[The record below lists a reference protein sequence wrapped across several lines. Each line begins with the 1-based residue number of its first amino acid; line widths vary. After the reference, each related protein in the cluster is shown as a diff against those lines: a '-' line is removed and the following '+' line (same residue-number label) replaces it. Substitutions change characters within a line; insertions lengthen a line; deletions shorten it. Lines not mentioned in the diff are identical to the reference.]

1 LSQNLPAAL
10 PATATQRIAATAP
23 VPDVDP
29 ARGGEDEDFR
39 PALDLRRIF
48 VLLRRNV
55 LLIISVITLFV
66 IAALVFTMLATRL
79 YVAEASIQIDMEG
92 DRVLNATDLEPRTN
106 AQDADRFL
114 QTQVDALRSRAMAIR
129 VAKELGLFQGTSFF
143 DQMKAQ
149 VPEPETSRP
158 RDEQLRNGVI
168 GIIQDNLSVT
178 LPRQS
183 RIAVISFESPD
194 PELSAKVANAYA
206 RGFIEYNLERKFE
219 SSSYA
224 RTFLSGRLDEARE
237 RLQKSEEALV
247 AFANQAGIV
256 RTGAVRD
263 RGDDGRQTSVTGAS
277 LAQLNEAAN
286 IATQERIA
294 AEQKW
299 RTVAN
304 APLLSIAEV
313 QANPAAQDLVQK
325 LAEKRAALSEERSRH
340 QESYPVVVSLAA
352 EVGELEREF
361 TDLAAGIKRAIR
373 DKYVTAQANENQL
386 LGQVA
391 GLKRAVQGEEE
402 SSTRY
407 NILARELET
416 NRTLYDGLL
425 QRFNEVSAQAGI
437 TRNNISVIDLAEV
450 PLAPSSPNAL
460 MNLAF
465 ALFAG
470 VTLSFL
476 FVYGR
481 EQFDDAVREPQD
493 LEVKLGLPLLGIVP
507 KADKEA
513 DIVALLGDVKSNLS
527 ESYSALRT
535 TLSHSTTSGLPRT
548 LLVTSTQPAEGKS
561 TSSYAIS
568 LALARLG
575 VRTVLVDVDLR
586 RPSLHR
592 YFAIEGG
599 GIGLSSVL
607 TAQATLTDAAEA
619 LPDHHGLTFVAAG
632 PIPPSPTELLDSDRM
647 IDLLIQ
653 LRGEYEAVV
662 LDGPPVLGLADAV
675 TLSTKVDAVVM
686 VVEANRSHRGA
697 AKNALRRLR
706 GVKANI
712 LGGLLTKFDPRHS
725 GSSYYYQSSYYYYYG
740 SPEYAAATQAKRGF
754 GWLNRD
760 RTGN

>member
-1 LSQNLPAAL
+1 MSQNLPAAL
-10 PATATQRIAATAP
+10 PATATQSFAATAP
-23 VPDVDP
+23 VPDVDTGP
-29 ARGGEDEDFR
+29 EAVDEDFR
-39 PALDLRRIF
+39 PALDLRRLY

-55 LLIISVITLFV
+55 LLILSVMTLFV
-66 IAALVFTMLATRL
+66 IGALVFTILATRL

-92 DRVLNATDLEPRTN
+92 DRVLNATDLEPSSN
-106 AQDADRFL
+106 LQDADRFL

-129 VAKELGLFQGTSFF
+129 VAKELGLFQGTTFF
-143 DQMKAQ
+143 DQMKAR
-149 VPEPETSRP
+149 VPEPENLRP
-158 RDEQLRNGVI
+158 RDEQLRNAVI
-168 GIIQDNLSVT
+168 GIIQDNLSIS

-206 RGFIEYNLERKFE
+206 SGFIEYNLERKFD

-263 RGDDGRQTSVTGAS
+263 RGDDGTQVSVTGAS

-340 QESYPVVVSLAA
+340 QESYPTVVSLAA
-352 EVGELEREF
+352 EVSELEAQF
-361 TDLAAGIKRAIR
+361 IDLATGIKRAIR
-373 DKYVTAQANENQL
+373 DKYTTAQASENEL
-386 LGQVA
+386 LGQVT

-407 NILARELET
+407 NILARDLET

-437 TRNNISVIDLAEV
+437 TRNNISIIDLAEV
-450 PLAPSSPNAL
+450 PLVPSSPNAL
-460 MNLAF
+460 INLAI
-465 ALFAG
+465 ALLAG
-470 VTLSFL
+470 GILSFL
-476 FVYGR
+476 FVYAR

-493 LEVKLGLPLLGIVP
+493 LEVKLGLSLLGIVP
-507 KADKEA
+507 KTDKDA
-513 DIVALLGDVKSNLS
+513 DIVTLLDDVKSDVS

-535 TLSHSTTSGLPRT
+535 NLSHSTTSGLPRS
-548 LLVTSTQPAEGKS
+548 LLITSTQPAEGKS
-561 TSSYAIS
+561 TSCYAIS
-568 LALARLG
+568 RALARLG

-592 YFAIEGG
+592 YFGIESGG
-599 GIGLSSVL
+599 VGLSSVL
-607 TAQATLTDAAEA
+607 TSQATLAEA
-619 LPDHHGLTFVAAG
+619 SVLLPDHLGLTFVAAG
-632 PIPPSPTELLDSDRM
+632 PIAPSPTELLDSDRM
-647 IDLLIQ
+647 IELLAE
-653 LRGEYEAVV
+653 LRDRYEVV
-662 LDGPPVLGLADAV
+662 LLDGPPVLGLADAV

-706 GVKANI
+706 SVKANI
-712 LGGLLTKFDPRHS
+712 LGGLLTKFDPKHS
-725 GSSYYYQSSYYYYYG
+725 GTSYYYQYEYYYYG
-740 SPEYAAATQAKRGF
+740 SPERAAEARAKRGF

-760 RTGN
+760 RTGS